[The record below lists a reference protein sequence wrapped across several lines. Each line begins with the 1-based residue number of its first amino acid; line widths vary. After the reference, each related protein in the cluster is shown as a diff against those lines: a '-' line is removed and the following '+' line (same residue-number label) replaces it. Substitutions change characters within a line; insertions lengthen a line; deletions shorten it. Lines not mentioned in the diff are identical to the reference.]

1 MTNTETVQSLIE
13 SNKIYKTVT
22 ERLDLIDKSNNS
34 DLNFESELMELILEF
49 YSGDES
55 DVNLEKLKKFSLLQV
70 LHYLQAS
77 HKLYISKTL
86 PEIEQSMYHI
96 QRRYYETPG
105 ILNALVIFFN
115 DYKTRFLEHIRMEEK
130 DFFPYLKKLNMAYNN
145 EMSSE
150 DLAKLLNGTSVD
162 DFTDDHD
169 AIEDELKNV
178 SKIIHTY
185 SEEENVPLPFKVFL
199 NQVELFEM
207 DLRKHAIIED
217 HVLVPIAMQMEKELR
232 GKAIS

>member
-1 MTNTETVQSLIE
+1 MTNTETVHSLIE
-13 SNKIYKTVT
+13 SNKSYQMVT
-22 ERLDLIDKSNNS
+22 ERLDLIEKSSKN

-55 DVNLEKLKKFSLLQV
+55 DVSLEKLKKFSMLQV
-70 LHYLQAS
+70 MHYLQAS

-96 QRRYYETPG
+96 QRRYYETPD
-105 ILNALVIFFN
+105 ILNALVLFFN

-130 DFFPYLKKLNMAYNN
+130 DFFPYLKKLNAAFNN
-145 EMSSE
+145 EISSE
-150 DLAKLLNGTSVD
+150 DLAILLKSTSVD
-162 DFTDDHD
+162 DFTTDHD

-185 SEEENVPLPFKVFL
+185 SEEETVPLPFKVFL

-207 DLRKHAIIED
+207 DLRKHAIIEE
-217 HVLVPIAMQMEKELR
+217 HVLVPIAMKMEKELR
-232 GKAIS
+232 ARI

>member
-13 SNKIYKTVT
+13 SNKIYQMVT
-22 ERLDLIDKSNNS
+22 ERLDLIEKSSKN

-55 DVNLEKLKKFSLLQV
+55 DVSLEKLKKFSMLQV
-70 LHYLQAS
+70 MHYLQAS

-96 QRRYYETPG
+96 QRRYYETPD
-105 ILNALVIFFN
+105 ILNALVLFFN

-130 DFFPYLKKLNMAYNN
+130 DFFPYLKKLNAAFNN
-145 EMSSE
+145 EISSE
-150 DLAKLLNGTSVD
+150 DLAILLKSTSVD
-162 DFTDDHD
+162 DFTTDHD

-185 SEEENVPLPFKVFL
+185 SEEETVPLPFKVFL

-207 DLRKHAIIED
+207 DLRKHAIIEE
-217 HVLVPIAMQMEKELR
+217 HVLVPIAMKLEKELR
-232 GKAIS
+232 ARI